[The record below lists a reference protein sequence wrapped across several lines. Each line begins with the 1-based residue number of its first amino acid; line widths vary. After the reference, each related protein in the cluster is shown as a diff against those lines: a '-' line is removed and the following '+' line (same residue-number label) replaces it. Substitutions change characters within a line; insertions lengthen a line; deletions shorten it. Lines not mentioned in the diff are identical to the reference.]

1 MGQLGMW
8 VKAKNVLLHPEV
20 ITEESNKVKSPQWT
34 ELQAVCFAIHF
45 T

>member
-1 MGQLGMW
+1 MW
-8 VKAKNVLLHPEV
+8 VKAKNVLLHYKPHPEV
-20 ITEESNKVKSPQWT
+20 IVKESNKVKSSQWT